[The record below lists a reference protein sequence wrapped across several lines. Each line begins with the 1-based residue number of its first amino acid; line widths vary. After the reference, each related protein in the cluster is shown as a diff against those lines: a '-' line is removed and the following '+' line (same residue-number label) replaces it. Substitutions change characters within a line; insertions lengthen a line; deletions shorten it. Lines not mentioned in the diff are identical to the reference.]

1 MSLNWNWDQ
10 KVGEAVIRQGEKEYT
25 LNLYQGNAFL
35 IFISEYQDE
44 NGSDVYSL
52 YSFFA
57 DREHMKN
64 CLGLNKKDGHSENI
78 FGDALKK
85 VRINKSRYSYTK
97 ELVQALAQAFDEI
110 SIELY
115 TEDAA

>member
-1 MSLNWNWDQ
+1 MSLNWSWDK
-10 KVGEAVIRQGEKEYT
+10 KVGEATIRQGDKEYT

-44 NGSDVYSL
+44 NGTDVYQV
-52 YSFFA
+52 YTFFA
-57 DREHMKN
+57 DRQHMLN
-64 CLGLNKKDGHSENI
+64 CLGLNKKEGHDENI
-78 FGDALKK
+78 FGSELKK
-85 VRINKSRYSYTK
+85 VRINKALYTHTK
-97 ELVQALAQAFDEI
+97 ELVLALTQAFDEI